1 MSWNRLIR
9 FVDDNDVEH
18 FGEPEVQDEPE
29 ITSLLDKSDLWATIY
44 DGASPVSSLAKG
56 ERVHVK
62 ALRPLLTPKDVPII
76 RCIGLNYVKHSNTAL
91 PRIELWQTS
100 DLNCSQGGWQDTASV
115 PLTFH

>member
-44 DGASPVSSLAKG
+44 DGTSPVSSLAKG

-76 RCIGLNYVKHSNTAL
+76 RCIGLNYVKHSTTTFPGTKL
-91 PRIELWQTS
+91 LQTS
-100 DLNCSQGGWQDTASV
+100 DLSPSQGGWQDTASV
-115 PLTFH
+115 SLTLH